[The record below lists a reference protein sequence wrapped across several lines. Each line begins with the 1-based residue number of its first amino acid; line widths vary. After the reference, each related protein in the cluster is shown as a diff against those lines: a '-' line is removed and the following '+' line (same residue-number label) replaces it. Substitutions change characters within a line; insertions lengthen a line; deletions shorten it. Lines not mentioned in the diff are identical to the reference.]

1 MNIAQQY
8 EKFDLQRPVIG
19 QRSLSF
25 GPPRIVGY
33 SKFTHRILTTSILNL
48 EPVFIDRLPVYRLHE
63 QRSLK
68 LNLFGIIGYNAAHFQ
83 QCEEAVNGS
92 TWSNY
97 YIQWHI
103 MKFLL
108 TIVSVSLNEDLIESV
123 DKLKSLGCSGRSESI
138 RAGIRNLLSDERMK
152 EDLDGE
158 INSLL
163 LAVHD
168 EDSDDQ
174 VSSIR
179 HAFDKIIIVHLH
191 NKIDKDRCLEIFSLK
206 GDAKDIK
213 AISRKLQIN
222 KKMHFVKLIVV

>member
-1 MNIAQQY
+1 M
-8 EKFDLQRPVIG
+8 
-19 QRSLSF
+19 
-25 GPPRIVGY
+25 
-33 SKFTHRILTTSILNL
+33 
-48 EPVFIDRLPVYRLHE
+48 
-63 QRSLK
+63 
-68 LNLFGIIGYNAAHFQ
+68 
-83 QCEEAVNGS
+83 
-92 TWSNY
+92 
-97 YIQWHI
+97 
-103 MKFLL
+103 
-108 TIVSVSLNEDLIESV
+108 SVSLNDDIIENL
-123 DKLKSLGCSGRSESI
+123 DKLKSLGFSGRSEII

-179 HAFDKIIIVHLH
+179 HDFDKIIIVHLH

-213 AISRKLQIN
+213 EISRQLQIN

>member
-1 MNIAQQY
+1 M
-8 EKFDLQRPVIG
+8 
-19 QRSLSF
+19 
-25 GPPRIVGY
+25 
-33 SKFTHRILTTSILNL
+33 
-48 EPVFIDRLPVYRLHE
+48 
-63 QRSLK
+63 
-68 LNLFGIIGYNAAHFQ
+68 
-83 QCEEAVNGS
+83 
-92 TWSNY
+92 
-97 YIQWHI
+97 
-103 MKFLL
+103 
-108 TIVSVSLNEDLIESV
+108 SVSLNEDIIENL
-123 DKLKSLGCSGRSESI
+123 DKLKSLGFSGRSEII
-138 RAGIRNLLSDERMK
+138 RAGIRNLLSEERMK

-179 HAFDKIIIVHLH
+179 HDFDKIIIVHLH

-213 AISRKLQIN
+213 EISRQLQTN

>member
-1 MNIAQQY
+1 
-8 EKFDLQRPVIG
+8 
-19 QRSLSF
+19 
-25 GPPRIVGY
+25 
-33 SKFTHRILTTSILNL
+33 
-48 EPVFIDRLPVYRLHE
+48 
-63 QRSLK
+63 
-68 LNLFGIIGYNAAHFQ
+68 
-83 QCEEAVNGS
+83 
-92 TWSNY
+92 
-97 YIQWHI
+97 

-108 TIVSVSLNEDLIESV
+108 TIVSVSLNEDIIESM
-123 DKLKSLGCSGRSESI
+123 DKLKSLGFSGRSDII

-179 HAFDKIIIVHLH
+179 HDFDKIIIVHLH

-206 GDAKDIK
+206 GDAKEIK

>member
-1 MNIAQQY
+1 
-8 EKFDLQRPVIG
+8 
-19 QRSLSF
+19 
-25 GPPRIVGY
+25 
-33 SKFTHRILTTSILNL
+33 
-48 EPVFIDRLPVYRLHE
+48 
-63 QRSLK
+63 
-68 LNLFGIIGYNAAHFQ
+68 
-83 QCEEAVNGS
+83 
-92 TWSNY
+92 
-97 YIQWHI
+97 

-108 TIVSVSLNEDLIESV
+108 TIVSVSLNEDIIESM
-123 DKLKSLGCSGRSESI
+123 DKLKSLGFSGRSDII

-179 HAFDKIIIVHLH
+179 HDFDKIIIVHLH

-213 AISRKLQIN
+213 AISRKLQVN

>member
-1 MNIAQQY
+1 
-8 EKFDLQRPVIG
+8 
-19 QRSLSF
+19 
-25 GPPRIVGY
+25 
-33 SKFTHRILTTSILNL
+33 
-48 EPVFIDRLPVYRLHE
+48 
-63 QRSLK
+63 
-68 LNLFGIIGYNAAHFQ
+68 
-83 QCEEAVNGS
+83 
-92 TWSNY
+92 
-97 YIQWHI
+97 

-108 TIVSVSLNEDLIESV
+108 TIVSVSLNEDIIESM
-123 DKLKSLGCSGRSESI
+123 DKLKSLGFSGRSDII

-179 HAFDKIIIVHLH
+179 HDFDKIIIVHLH

>member
-1 MNIAQQY
+1 
-8 EKFDLQRPVIG
+8 
-19 QRSLSF
+19 
-25 GPPRIVGY
+25 
-33 SKFTHRILTTSILNL
+33 
-48 EPVFIDRLPVYRLHE
+48 
-63 QRSLK
+63 
-68 LNLFGIIGYNAAHFQ
+68 
-83 QCEEAVNGS
+83 
-92 TWSNY
+92 
-97 YIQWHI
+97 

-108 TIVSVSLNEDLIESV
+108 TIVSVSLNEDIIESM
-123 DKLKSLGCSGRSESI
+123 DKLKSLGFSGRSEII

-179 HAFDKIIIVHLH
+179 HDFDKIIIVHLH

>member
-1 MNIAQQY
+1 M
-8 EKFDLQRPVIG
+8 
-19 QRSLSF
+19 
-25 GPPRIVGY
+25 
-33 SKFTHRILTTSILNL
+33 
-48 EPVFIDRLPVYRLHE
+48 
-63 QRSLK
+63 
-68 LNLFGIIGYNAAHFQ
+68 
-83 QCEEAVNGS
+83 
-92 TWSNY
+92 
-97 YIQWHI
+97 
-103 MKFLL
+103 
-108 TIVSVSLNEDLIESV
+108 SVSLNEEIIESL
-123 DKLKSLGCSGRSESI
+123 DKLKSLGFSGRSEII

-179 HAFDKIIIVHLH
+179 HDFDKIIIVHLH

-213 AISRKLQIN
+213 EISRQLQIN
-222 KKMHFVKLIVV
+222 KRMHFVKLIVVWYPWILIW

>member
-1 MNIAQQY
+1 
-8 EKFDLQRPVIG
+8 
-19 QRSLSF
+19 
-25 GPPRIVGY
+25 
-33 SKFTHRILTTSILNL
+33 
-48 EPVFIDRLPVYRLHE
+48 
-63 QRSLK
+63 
-68 LNLFGIIGYNAAHFQ
+68 
-83 QCEEAVNGS
+83 
-92 TWSNY
+92 
-97 YIQWHI
+97 

-108 TIVSVSLNEDLIESV
+108 TIVSVSLNEDIIESM
-123 DKLKSLGCSGRSESI
+123 DKLKSLGFAGRSDII

-179 HAFDKIIIVHLH
+179 HDFDKIIIVHLH

-222 KKMHFVKLIVV
+222 KKMHFVKLVVV